1 MKILELDLKKKVL
14 IVDAENGRKAFDII
28 FENFS
33 IEESG
38 KYEFICKGSELTEE
52 IAKEF
57 VHIDNHTFN
66 TDYYTDYRNEN
77 KDCRTPLQSFI
88 SAVESKGFYWLE
100 NPIKHPKDYEVFPDS
115 LSLYAEQE
123 KLHFEAEA
131 KTFRNPLI
139 FVKNYENKIKCYC
152 GHTTYCDCE
161 PLEES
166 KQETLEEVAL
176 KFTAG
181 KSFIEIQSRMDFITG
196 AKFGAKWQQERM
208 YSEEEVYNLLTSA
221 LWDLSEKGYNQI
233 EFDKWFKQF
242 KKK

>member
-161 PLEES
+161 PLEEH
-166 KQETLEEVAL
+166 KQETLEEYIEEVTKNFKDEQSV
-176 KFTAG
+176 KFTSG
-181 KSFIEIQSRMDFITG
+181 GIKL
-196 AKFGAKWQQERM
+196 GAKWQQQQM
-208 YSEEEVYNLLTSA
+208 YSEEEVYNILTDA
-221 LWDLSEKGYNQI
+221 LWDLSEKGYSQI
-233 EFDKWFKQF
+233 EFDKWFEQF
-242 KKK
+242 KK